1 MIIILTRSRSRF
13 EIQASFDLLR
23 ITIIMTVEHDEENK
37 TRQNIK
43 YLSNYVTRL
52 YGNQLALLI
61 SLKQNNFVKYCLV
74 FNFKILFFKLPRLRK
89 SDNAQSSIHTTQI
102 KYT

>member
-1 MIIILTRSRSRF
+1 MRTRLRF

-23 ITIIMTVEHDEENK
+23 ITIIMTVEHDKENK
-37 TRQNIK
+37 TRQNTK
-43 YLSNYVTRL
+43 YLSNYVRRL

-61 SLKQNNFVKYCLV
+61 SLKQNNIVKYCLV
-74 FNFKILFFKLPRLRK
+74 FNFKILFFKLSRPRK
-89 SDNAQSSIHTTQI
+89 NDNAQLSIHATQI